1 MAFYKSRATFHPAS
15 ANLPN
20 TRPGLQSATGPNS
33 AGPSRSSV
41 STPSKEPH
49 SFFRA
54 FSSATSRGKEKE
66 KASSTSSSTGIP
78 SSSSVTATNV
88 FSLVERFTF
97 RPSSTETDL
106 PNPPPKL
113 PPEIQYWAGVI
124 MRNACRKD
132 DSRGGIR
139 QCANML
145 CGRWE
150 SYPREFAKCRRC
162 RKAKY
167 CGKECQSTAWSEGH
181 RFWCSAKDG
190 DEDATDP
197 VDQQFNP
204 DVAVAG
210 ETGATPPGVAIT
222 TGGTVTGR
230 AERRAERE
238 RERHARER
246 ALSAVAGA
254 DVTQATRTTLRNPHN
269 TNPAETSGNYTTRAT
284 GTAANRPLLA
294 PAVQPW
300 ANRPQPYTRPM
311 DAASTVGLLPPAP
324 RATLNPQHP
333 GRPLSV
339 HLDQQVP
346 SARRTEPI
354 SRITTGSNNMPDV
367 MRRFSGAT
375 ENVVATDV
383 GPSRGRFR
391 EDYDMSLD

>member
-1 MAFYKSRATFHPAS
+1 V
-15 ANLPN
+15 
-20 TRPGLQSATGPNS
+20 
-33 AGPSRSSV
+33 SS
-41 STPSKEPH
+41 S
-49 SFFRA
+49 
-54 FSSATSRGKEKE
+54 SSATI
-66 KASSTSSSTGIP
+66 TP
-78 SSSSVTATNV
+78 SATRHTNV

-190 DEDATDP
+190 DEDATEP
-197 VDQQFNP
+197 VDQQVGTINP

-210 ETGATPPGVAIT
+210 EIGTPTPVTMTA
-222 TGGTVTGR
+222 GGTVTGR

-238 RERHARER
+238 RERRER
-246 ALSAVAGA
+246 ALSTATPGAESTQAARVAAFRNAQNVNAVATA
-254 DVTQATRTTLRNPHN
+254 
-269 TNPAETSGNYTTRAT
+269 GNYSSRAT
-284 GTAANRPLLA
+284 ATAANRPLLA
-294 PAVQPW
+294 PAVQSW
-300 ANRPQPYTRPM
+300 ANRLAQPLTQSADRT
-311 DAASTVGLLPPAP
+311 SNVELPHPAP
-324 RATLNPQHP
+324 RATINAHHH
-333 GRPLSV
+333 GRPLTV
-339 HLDQQVP
+339 NLDQEVSP
-346 SARRTEPI
+346 GRRVETVSGMTTSSSNMPETSRYI
-354 SRITTGSNNMPDV
+354 SR
-367 MRRFSGAT
+367 AT
-375 ENVVATDV
+375 ENANDDNV
-383 GPSRGRFR
+383 GSSRGHRR
-391 EDYDMSLD
+391 GEDYNMSLD